1 MMHGFPIF
9 PPAASTTA
17 HQVDALFTGLLIM
30 TVFFSGLIFF
40 CITFFAIRYREGS
53 KASRANARSEHLPL
67 ELAWMII
74 PLGIS
79 FVFYVWASTLFA
91 KMHVAPPDATE
102 IYVVGK
108 QWMWKIQH
116 QQGNR
121 EINELHVPA
130 GRPVKLI
137 MTSQDVIH
145 SFFVPAFRIKQDVL
159 PGRYSTEWFQA
170 TTPGVYHFF
179 CSQFC
184 GTSHASMIGDVI
196 VMEPSQY
203 ERWLAGESTGTPM
216 ASSGE
221 QLFRQF
227 GCATCHQANNTGRGP
242 SLVGLM
248 GSRVALEGGGA
259 VVADREYVQ
268 ESILNPAAKI
278 VRGYRPLMPVFRNQL
293 TADQV
298 SQLIEYIRSLGGSP
312 VAAEG
317 STQ

>member
-1 MMHGFPIF
+1 MRGFPIL
-9 PPAASTTA
+9 PPAASTVA
-17 HQVDALFTGLLIM
+17 HEVDALFAALVVM
-30 TVFFSGLIFF
+30 TVVLSGLIFF

-53 KASRANARSEHLPL
+53 KASRANARSESLPL
-67 ELAWMII
+67 ELAWMIV

-79 FVFYVWASTLFA
+79 FGVYCWASTLFA
-91 KMHVAPPDATE
+91 KMRVAPADATE

-116 QQGNR
+116 RQGNR

-145 SFFVPAFRIKQDVL
+145 SFFIPAFRIKQDVL
-159 PGRYSTEWFQA
+159 PGRYTTEWFQA

-184 GTSHASMIGDVI
+184 GTSHASMTGLVT
-196 VMEPSQY
+196 VMEPSRY
-203 ERWLAGESTGTPM
+203 ENWLAGSGGGTPM

-227 GCATCHQANNTGRGP
+227 GCVTCHLVNSTGRGP

-248 GSRVALEGGGA
+248 GSRVELEDGGTA
-259 VVADREYVQ
+259 VADRAYLQ
-268 ESILNPAAKI
+268 ESILNPAVKI
-278 VRGYRPLMPVFRNQL
+278 VRGYKPLMPVFRNQL
-293 TADQV
+293 TPDQV
-298 SQLIEYIRSLGGSP
+298 SQLIEYIASLGGRP
-312 VAAEG
+312 VEAG
-317 STQ
+317 GRHP

>member
-1 MMHGFPIF
+1 MHGFPIF

-17 HQVDALFTGLLIM
+17 HQVDALFIALIIM

-40 CITFFAIRYREGS
+40 CIAFFAIRYREGS

-79 FVFYVWASTLFA
+79 LVFYVWASTLFA
-91 KMHVAPPDATE
+91 EMRVAPPDATD
-102 IYVVGK
+102 IYIVGK

-145 SFFVPAFRIKQDVL
+145 SFFIPAFRIKQDVL
-159 PGRYSTEWFQA
+159 PGRYSTEWFEA
-170 TTPGVYHFF
+170 TTPGEYHFF

-196 VMEPSQY
+196 VMEPAQY
-203 ERWLAGESTGTPM
+203 EQWLSGGSPGAPM
-216 ASSGE
+216 AASGK
-221 QLFRQF
+221 QLFQQF
-227 GCATCHQANNTGRGP
+227 GCVTCHLANNTGRGP

-248 GSRVALEGGGA
+248 GRRVDLEGGGT
-259 VVADREYVQ
+259 VVADREYIQ

-293 TADQV
+293 TAEQV
-298 SQLIEYIRSLGGSP
+298 SQLIEYIGSLGGPP
-312 VAAEG
+312 VAVKG
-317 STQ
+317 KHQ

>member
-1 MMHGFPIF
+1 MMRGLPIF
-9 PPAASTTA
+9 PRAASTVA
-17 HQVDALFTGLLIM
+17 PEVDALFTGLMIL
-30 TVFFSGLIFF
+30 TVVMSALIFF
-40 CITFFAIRYREGS
+40 CIAFFAIRYREGS
-53 KASRANARSEHLPL
+53 KARREGARSDSLPL
-67 ELAWMII
+67 ELTWMIV

-79 FVFYVWASTLFA
+79 FGIYVWASTLYA
-91 KMHVAPPDATE
+91 KMRVAPPGATE

-116 QQGNR
+116 IQGNR

-137 MTSQDVIH
+137 MTSEDVIH
-145 SFFVPAFRIKQDVL
+145 SFFIPAFRIKQDVL

-184 GTSHASMIGDVI
+184 GTAHASMIGSVF
-196 VMEPSQY
+196 VMEPSEY
-203 ERWLAGESTGTPM
+203 ERWLAGEPSGGAM

-227 GCATCHQANNTGRGP
+227 GCVTCHLANSTGRGP
-242 SLVGLM
+242 SLVGLA
-248 GSRVALEGGGA
+248 GSTVELEGGGT
-259 VVADREYVQ
+259 VVADREYMQ

-293 TADQV
+293 SADQV
-298 SQLIEYIRSLGGSP
+298 SQLIEYIGSLGGPP
-312 VAAEG
+312 VAAKG
-317 STQ
+317 KTQ